1 MTTKKR
7 KTAAKHW
14 SLSWA
19 KVGRS
24 YVARVGGLTV
34 SVVERGPK
42 GPTKRWLVAC
52 PGLGNHEANYIRLA
66 FQSTGPDGPDGP
78 HGTTQQAIAYL
89 RDYKPT
95 RHSFE
100 IWSDEQW
107 AAFANQWAAK
117 AKNAHDWLVAYSRE
131 PNPEMRAATLKETKQ

>member
-1 MTTKKR
+1 MTKKR

-42 GPTKRWLVAC
+42 GPTKRWLVDSVFGTWVPSEVHYDLESALREAEDIARTVVKRFVSD
-52 PGLGNHEANYIRLA
+52 PDVIGL
-66 FQSTGPDGPDGP
+66 
-78 HGTTQQAIAYL
+78 
-89 RDYKPT
+89 
-95 RHSFE
+95 
-100 IWSDEQW
+100 
-107 AAFANQWAAK
+107 
-117 AKNAHDWLVAYSRE
+117 VSR
-131 PNPEMRAATLKETKQ
+131 